1 MPIQIGVLIDNVWK
15 RPEIWSLFVYGGYST
30 MFNGIIEFYTKNKK
44 INKIG
49 FVALAICISYI
60 VTYNM
65 PDYFGIEK
73 DSPKQRNK

>member
-1 MPIQIGVLIDNVWK
+1 
-15 RPEIWSLFVYGGYST
+15 